1 MYPRLLSA
9 RSAQTLAALVFVGA
23 ALPALAQ
30 TTSGDLDFPPLLP
43 PTDGNRAAPV
53 LTPQAG
59 DTSPDMTSPA
69 STDAG
74 EPALE
79 STAPLDVVPEAAPG
93 EMDADTADTANTV
106 GAVHDVDGVHENEL
120 CHAQFFDGGTPQGAI
135 LHCTRALESGDL
147 SEGDVVTAL
156 VNRGIAYKLNSQLD
170 LAIEDY
176 TQALSLS
183 PESGDIY
190 TTRANAYLE
199 MARLDAAIGDANKA
213 LAFKPDYA
221 PAYYVRGRIF
231 EALGQK
237 GFARDDFLRAYD
249 LAPNNTDIQE
259 KAWAYGANQQ

>member
-1 MYPRLLSA
+1 VYPRLLSA
-9 RSAQTLAALVFVGA
+9 RSVQTLAALVFVGA

-43 PTDGNRAAPV
+43 PTDENRAAPD
-53 LTPQAG
+53 LTPQSA

-74 EPALE
+74 EAALE
-79 STAPLDVVPEAAPG
+79 SAEPLDAAPA
-93 EMDADTADTANTV
+93 EMEADTAETADTA
-106 GAVHDVDGVHENEL
+106 GAVDDVDGVHENEL
-120 CHAQFFDGGTPQGAI
+120 CHAQFFEGGTPLGAI

-147 SEGDVVTAL
+147 SEGDMVTAL